1 MPDIVTVGGSPASP
15 SRCATTLGH
24 VRRSMAGRGFTTDA
38 VEVRD
43 LDAQGLVWASFD
55 EPTIRTAIDAV
66 QEARALVVAT
76 PVYKAA
82 YSGVLK
88 LFLDLLP
95 PGSLADKPVLPVTTA
110 GSLAHCLAL
119 DYALK
124 PVLAA
129 LGARHLLQGVC
140 LLDSDFEYGPDGAVV
155 ALNPASAERLHQAID
170 ALAQP
175 LGKPHPQPQSD
186 PLAPVAI
193 LEEVP
198 A

>member
-1 MPDIVTVGGSPASP
+1 MPDVVTVGGSPASP
-15 SRCATTLGH
+15 SRCAATLGH
-24 VRRSMAGRGFTTDA
+24 VRQVMAGRGYSTGA

-43 LDAQGLVWASFD
+43 LDPRGMVWARFD
-55 EPTIRTAIDAV
+55 EPSIRAAVDAV

-95 PGSLADKPVLPVTTA
+95 PGSLAGKPVLPVTTA

-129 LGARHLLQGVC
+129 LGARHILQGVC
-140 LLDSDFEYGPDGAVV
+140 LLDSDFAYGPDGAVS
-155 ALNPASAERLHQAID
+155 AINPAAADRLHQAID
-170 ALAQP
+170 GFAQP
-175 LGKPHPQPQSD
+175 LGQPQPLR
-186 PLAPVAI
+186 LAPADT
-193 LEEVP
+193 LEEIPV
-198 A
+198 